1 MFRAGLISLVILMV
15 AGCVTTEVPSST
27 AFRSFATSQN
37 SLYTSGKIKESEHYR
52 RLHVEFLKIDP
63 NWVAQNRFQHNSEYY
78 RQRAQIAEAYEA
90 NRLTAAKYFEL
101 KQGLISWKTS
111 MDFASRTQAI
121 RERREAD
128 RRWDNFMSAMQG
140 LQNELD
146 RPRREQNEFN
156 RNLPLPTMPSTN
168 YSAPPIDGCL
178 NGTQWMMDSAG
189 RWECQ

>member
-1 MFRAGLISLVILMV
+1 MFRAGLISLVVLMV
-15 AGCVTTEVPSST
+15 AGCVTGPQGKNDPEVLAHQYIYRAAVQAEAAGDIT
-27 AFRSFATSQN
+27 
-37 SLYTSGKIKESEHYR
+37 ESEKYR
-52 RLHVEFLKIDP
+52 RILDSYHTINPKFKTNYDG
-63 NWVAQNRFQHNSEYY
+63 EYY
-78 RQRAQIAEAYEA
+78 LQRLKIAEAYEA
-90 NRLTAAKYFEL
+90 KKISTAKYFEL
-101 KQGLISWKTS
+101 KQTSVNWKAS
-111 MDFASRTQAI
+111 MDAARRRSGVRQ
-121 RERREAD
+121 RREAD
-128 RRWDNFMSAMQG
+128 RRWNNFMSAMQG